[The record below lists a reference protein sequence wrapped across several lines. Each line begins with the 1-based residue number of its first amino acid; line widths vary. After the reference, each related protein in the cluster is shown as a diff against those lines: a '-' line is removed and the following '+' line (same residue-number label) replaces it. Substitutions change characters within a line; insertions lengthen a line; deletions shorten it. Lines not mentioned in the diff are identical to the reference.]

1 MALKG
6 RTVIEEFLEWGE
18 EMTGST
24 FYKDYKNNEEL
35 RKSFNELATLVFG
48 LNFEDWYKKGY
59 WNNRYIPF
67 SYADGGKVIANVSVN
82 LLDFVINGENKRA
95 IQIGTVMTHPDYR
108 NRGLSASLMNKVL
121 EEFESSYDFMYLFA
135 NQNVLDFY
143 PKFGFQSVN
152 EYQFSMIY
160 SPIQSDTI
168 GIRKLDGNNSDDL
181 NFVYKIASERVPVSN
196 LFGTLNTHGILMFY
210 CIYVFK
216 NDIYY
221 VEDEDAIVIFKAE
234 GKQIDLFDIVSK
246 KEVSI
251 HNILSKI
258 TNSDTNR
265 IVFHYTPNYKGGD
278 TQRDIFN
285 GDDVLFVKTSGTN
298 HFPLQVKHPI
308 TSQA

>member
-1 MALKG
+1 
-6 RTVIEEFLEWGE
+6 
-18 EMTGST
+18 MTGLT
-24 FYKDYKNNEEL
+24 FYKDYKNNEEI

-59 WNNRYIPF
+59 WNNHYIPF
-67 SYADGGKVIANVSVN
+67 SYVVGAKVIASVSVN
-82 LLDFVINGENKRA
+82 LLDFVINGEKKRA

-121 EEFESSYDFMYLFA
+121 EEYENNYDFMYLFA
-135 NQNVLDFY
+135 NQSVLDFY

-152 EYQFSMIY
+152 EYQFSMAY
-160 SPIQSDTI
+160 SPIESDTT
-168 GIRKLDGNNSDDL
+168 GIRKLDGSNKDDL
-181 NFVYKIASERVPVSN
+181 NFIYKTASERVPVSN
-196 LFGTLNTHGILMFY
+196 LFGTQNTHGLLMFY

-221 VEDEDAIVIFKAE
+221 LEDEDAIVIFKTK

-246 KEVSI
+246 KEVCI
-251 HNILSKI
+251 DNILSKI
-258 TNSDTNR
+258 TNSDTNK
-265 IVFHYTPNYKGGD
+265 IIFHYTPNYKGIY
-278 TQRDIFN
+278 TQSDIFN
-285 GDDVLFVKTSGTN
+285 GDGVLFVKTSGSN